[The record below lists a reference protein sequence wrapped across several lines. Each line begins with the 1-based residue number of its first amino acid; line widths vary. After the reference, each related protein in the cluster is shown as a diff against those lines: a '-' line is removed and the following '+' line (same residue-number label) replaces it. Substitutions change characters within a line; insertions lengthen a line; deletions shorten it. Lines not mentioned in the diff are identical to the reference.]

1 MVWLQKQNFS
11 RKRQAILQAL
21 QSTNSH
27 PTADWVYHSLKD
39 SFPDLSLGTVYRNL
53 ARFKQQGLILSIGT
67 VNGQE
72 HFDGN
77 IAPHAHFIC
86 KRCGNVVDIDNSFE
100 NADAVKL
107 LKNLY
112 NFDVLEQRL
121 IFYGYCNRCAC

>member
-1 MVWLQKQNFS
+1 MQKQNFS

-39 SFPDLSLGTVYRNL
+39 TFPDLSLGTVYRNL

-100 NADAVKL
+100 NADAVKS
-107 LKNLY
+107 LKKLY

>member
-1 MVWLQKQNFS
+1 MQKQNFS